1 MIGYIG
7 KRHRQMLIK
16 RGTRLAVIVKPAR
29 RTCRGC
35 RASPPCFLLYLSGL
49 SAVLVAVATP
59 PCCTCRT
66 CRDSRTCTCGTCR
79 ACRRHSRL
87 SALREE
93 PFFRRFG
100 VSAFWHSG
108 VPMFWCSDALICRRS
123 DVPTFWYAAV
133 LAFCRSGVL
142 TGFDTWLCAAVP
154 GYRPESCRAL
164 PESV

>member
-16 RGTRLAVIVKPAR
+16 RGTRLVVFAPAR
-29 RTCRGC
+29 RTCRSC
-35 RASPPCFLLYLSGL
+35 HASPPCFLLYLSGL

-59 PCCTCRT
+59 PCCTCRA

-93 PFFRRFG
+93 AFF
-100 VSAFWHSG
+100 SAFRHFDI
-108 VPMFWCSDALICRRS
+108 PAFRRS
-123 DVPTFWYAAV
+123 DGLRH
-133 LAFCRSGVL
+133 LALRGGSRL
-142 TGFDTWLCAAVP
+142 SP
-154 GYRPESCRAL
+154 GKL
-164 PESV
+164 PHFARKRIAYSVSTLKGQ